1 MKYSVIILAA
11 GSGKR
16 TGLNHNKILQKIKGK
31 RVIDFSLD
39 FFKND
44 INCHEIILVSS
55 KIDYDYFSSEFKQS
69 NIKVV
74 LGGLTRTDS
83 VRFALNKAVNEY
95 ILIHDGARP
104 FFNSDSV
111 SNLLNILE
119 KNDSVTLGVRV
130 KETIQ
135 EIDGDNIIKTLDRSN
150 LIITQTP
157 QGFKKDLLLKAHN
170 LALKDGY
177 SGTDDTVLLEK
188 YLNIKA
194 KFVFG
199 DYRNMKLTTI
209 EDIKLLEVIL

>member
-55 KIDYDYFSSEFKQS
+55 KVDYDYFSSEFKQS
-69 NIKVV
+69 NIRVI

-104 FFNSDSV
+104 FINSDSV

-119 KNDSVTLGVRV
+119 NNDSVTLGVRV

-157 QGFKKDLLLKAHN
+157 QGFKKDLLLKVTIVCFYM
-170 LALKDGY
+170 LDC
-177 SGTDDTVLLEK
+177 
-188 YLNIKA
+188 
-194 KFVFG
+194 FVHH
-199 DYRNMKLTTI
+199 
-209 EDIKLLEVIL
+209 

>member
-157 QGFKKDLLLKAHN
+157 QGFKKDLLLKAHK
-170 LALKDGY
+170 LALKDVIF
-177 SGTDDTVLLEK
+177 TEIIL
-188 YLNIKA
+188 LNIYYTYIYICSA
-194 KFVFG
+194 ASFSFIFHFSMLC
-199 DYRNMKLTTI
+199 NI
-209 EDIKLLEVIL
+209 HNN